1 MQVFLFWHP
10 GLLEI
15 RPVTGAFEMRQ
26 IGKGKGPGHERVHDR
41 FPLIGKGF
49 DENEHKH
56 GHARCL
62 RTETVLAAEIEE
74 VALMRLQAETK
85 TAKDIL
91 KGGDIVA
98 QGPVELAIGSTK
110 MPTATQFVEN
120 FLKLGQVKRARCRH
134 YTFSNRRGLAM
145 RVALGRA

>member
-1 MQVFLFWHP
+1 
-10 GLLEI
+10 
-15 RPVTGAFEMRQ
+15 
-26 IGKGKGPGHERVHDR
+26 
-41 FPLIGKGF
+41 
-49 DENEHKH
+49 
-56 GHARCL
+56 
-62 RTETVLAAEIEE
+62 
-74 VALMRLQAETK
+74 MRLRAETK

-98 QGPVELAIGSTK
+98 QGPVELAIGSAK
-110 MPTATQFVEN
+110 MPTAAQFVEN